1 MRNPFK
7 DRKTDADPEKEEEM
21 EQRPGGAPAEA
32 FSEGEAQDDDGASRP
47 GAVGAEGSG
56 PDADDATG
64 NADPEGDDE
73 ASLEAELADLRDRHL
88 RLAAEFENFRKR
100 TRKEA
105 SAGRAMA
112 QAELVRQILPTVD
125 DLARV
130 ADTPHEST
138 TVQALDE
145 GIELILRNLRKQLGD
160 AGLERIE
167 ALEQRFDPER
177 HQAVMTTE
185 VDDPELDETIS
196 RVFLDG
202 YEFMGRLVRPAQV
215 EVRRYEEPSDGTDD
229 GTDSES

>member
-1 MRNPFK
+1 MLNPWK
-7 DRKTDADPEKEEEM
+7 DRKQEAGPETEEENID
-21 EQRPGGAPAEA
+21 ETAAGPTQEDEAPAAEAAGGA
-32 FSEGEAQDDDGASRP
+32 
-47 GAVGAEGSG
+47 
-56 PDADDATG
+56 
-64 NADPEGDDE
+64 DE
-73 ASLEAELADLRDRHL
+73 AGSDASGLEAELAELKDRHL

-105 SAGRAMA
+105 STGRGMA
-112 QAELVRQILPTVD
+112 QAELVRQILPTLD

-167 ALEQRFDPER
+167 ALDQRFDPER

-185 VDDPELDETIS
+185 IDDPELDETIS
-196 RVFLDG
+196 RVLVDG
-202 YEFMGRLVRPAQV
+202 YEFQGRLVRPAQV
-215 EVRRYEEPSDGTDD
+215 EVRRYEEPAADGD
-229 GTDSES
+229 EE

>member
-1 MRNPFK
+1 MLNPWK
-7 DRKTDADPEKEEEM
+7 DRKP
-21 EQRPGGAPAEA
+21 
-32 FSEGEAQDDDGASRP
+32 
-47 GAVGAEGSG
+47 GSG
-56 PDADDATG
+56 PEAESVEDVSAGREANQAGEADGANDG
-64 NADPEGDDE
+64 SGEQADVADGVE
-73 ASLEAELADLRDRHL
+73 ALEAELAALNDRYM

-105 SAGRAMA
+105 SAGRVLA
-112 QAELVRQILPTVD
+112 QGDLVRQILPTLD

-177 HQAVMTTE
+177 HQAVMTAGTG
-185 VDDPELDETIS
+185 DPELDETVS
-196 RVFLDG
+196 RVLVDG
-202 YEFMGRLVRPAQV
+202 YEYLGRLVRPAQV
-215 EVRRYEEPSDGTDD
+215 EVRRYEEPATG
-229 GTDSES
+229 EAEA

>member
-21 EQRPGGAPAEA
+21 EERPGGEPAEA
-32 FSEGEAQDDDGASRP
+32 SSDAGAPGGEGSSREERGARPAAGPGPEAGDAAGDTDAG
-47 GAVGAEGSG
+47 GAE
-56 PDADDATG
+56 
-64 NADPEGDDE
+64 ADP
-73 ASLEAELADLRDRHL
+73 LEAELADLRDRHL

-100 TRKEA
+100 TRREA

-167 ALEQRFDPER
+167 ALEQPFDPER

-215 EVRRYEEPSDGTDD
+215 EVRRFEEAAGEADD
-229 GTDSES
+229 E